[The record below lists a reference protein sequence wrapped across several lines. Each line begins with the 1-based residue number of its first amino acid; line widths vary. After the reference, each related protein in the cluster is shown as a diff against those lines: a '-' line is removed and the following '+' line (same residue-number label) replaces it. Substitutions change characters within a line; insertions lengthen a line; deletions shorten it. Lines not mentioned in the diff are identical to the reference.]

1 MAVCEKTTDHRRL
14 QLYQMHIEHQCSDSI
29 IHAIKIENQA
39 TKTQMKHMI
48 MFQKAFEEFKQKDA
62 GRGGS
67 GEASRDSVMS
77 RNWQVS

>member
-1 MAVCEKTTDHRRL
+1 
-14 QLYQMHIEHQCSDSI
+14 MHIEHLCSDSI
-29 IHAIKIENQA
+29 IHAIEIENLA
-39 TKTQMKHMI
+39 TKTQLNHKI
-48 MFQKAFEEFKQKDA
+48 LSQKLVEEFKQKDA

>member
-1 MAVCEKTTDHRRL
+1 
-14 QLYQMHIEHQCSDSI
+14 MHIEHLCSDSI
-29 IHAIKIENQA
+29 IHAIEIENLA
-39 TKTQMKHMI
+39 TKTQLKHMI